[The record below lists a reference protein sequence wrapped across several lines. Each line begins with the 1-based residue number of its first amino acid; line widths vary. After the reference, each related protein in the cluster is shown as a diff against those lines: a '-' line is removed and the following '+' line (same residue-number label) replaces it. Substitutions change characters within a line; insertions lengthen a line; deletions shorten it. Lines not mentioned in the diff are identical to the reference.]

1 MTAIVLAYHAIEA
14 GPPPLC
20 IEPDVFRDHLAT
32 IEDAGVRVVALGKIA
47 DGPDEPCVAITFDDG
62 FASVVENAAPALL
75 ERGLPAT
82 VFCVAGHLGGANDWP
97 GEPPPQRRLAS
108 AAELAACGIEIGSH
122 GMTHLRL
129 DRVSEAELQREVVD
143 SRSALEDALGVA
155 VEWFAYPRGSVAGR
169 ELVERTYA
177 GACAVGNRALG
188 PGFDRFELPR
198 VEMHYLRRPSLL
210 RHVLGGGRAYLALR
224 RAGRRL
230 VPPD

>member
-14 GPPPLC
+14 GPPPLS

-32 IEDAGVRVVALGKIA
+32 IEDAGVRVVPLGEIA

-62 FASVVENAAPALL
+62 FASVVENAAPALV

-82 VFCVAGHLGGANDWP
+82 VFCVAGHLGGVNDWP

-129 DRVSEAELQREVVD
+129 DRASGRSSNARSSTRGAPSRTRSG
-143 SRSALEDALGVA
+143 SRSS
-155 VEWFAYPRGSVAGR
+155 GSPIPAAR
-169 ELVERTYA
+169 W
-177 GACAVGNRALG
+177 
-188 PGFDRFELPR
+188 
-198 VEMHYLRRPSLL
+198 
-210 RHVLGGGRAYLALR
+210 
-224 RAGRRL
+224 RAGI
-230 VPPD
+230 